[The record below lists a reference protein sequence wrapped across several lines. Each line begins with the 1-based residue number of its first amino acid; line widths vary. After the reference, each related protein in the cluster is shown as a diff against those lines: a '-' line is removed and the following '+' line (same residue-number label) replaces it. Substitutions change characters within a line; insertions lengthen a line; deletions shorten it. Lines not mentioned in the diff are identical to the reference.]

1 MNWFDVV
8 VLVFVLVSMF
18 VGWRTGILKTAFAVS
33 GLLLG
38 YLLGNSDFFE
48 AIFLNRVEDKN
59 LVVFLSF
66 LVSFTLTMVM
76 ARILWTI
83 VRKALQFVMLG
94 WVDGA
99 TGAALGLII
108 SVLTLS
114 AGTAVIGCKLGISVV
129 SEGMSGSTFGGEL
142 VSFSKGIISI
152 WLSLPLC

>member
-1 MNWFDVV
+1 MNWFDIV

-38 YLLGNSDFFE
+38 YVLGNSDFFE
-48 AIFLNRVEDKN
+48 EIFLNRVEDKN
-59 LVVFLSF
+59 LKVFLSF

-76 ARILWTI
+76 ARILWTV
-83 VRKALQFVMLG
+83 VRKTLQFVMLG

-99 TGAALGLII
+99 IGAALGLII

-129 SEGMSGSTFGGEL
+129 LAGMSGSTFGGEL
-142 VSFSKGIISI
+142 VNFSIDIISI
-152 WLSLPLC
+152 WLSLPSC